1 MNEPAEKPRRRSWL
15 LLPSFNMLLVLLAS
29 VVAYPFAEATQGL
42 RPAAHLLDVIA
53 VLLVVRL
60 VRSEHTIWASGWVI
74 ALPAV
79 ALQFW
84 YLAQP
89 AASVEVAMLTAQL
102 AFHGWAIVA
111 LMSYVLRDE
120 VITRDELFA
129 LAGIYVLMAL
139 FWASAY
145 ALVIHFDPAALV
157 INESNDPD
165 GRTSWADLVYYS
177 MTTLT
182 STGYGEITPLSPAA
196 RSLAMLQQVTG
207 VLFVAILIAR
217 LTSMIRRRT
226 PTA

>member
-1 MNEPAEKPRRRSWL
+1 MSEAFPMRRRPWW

-29 VVAYPFAEATQGL
+29 VVAYPFVDATPGL
-42 RPAAHLLDVIA
+42 RPAAQLLDVAA

-60 VRSEHTIWASGWVI
+60 IRSADTIWSSGWVI
-74 ALPAV
+74 AIPTV

-84 YLAQP
+84 HLAAPGP
-89 AASVEVAMLTAQL
+89 AVEVAMLVAQL

-111 LMSYVLRDE
+111 LLSYVLRDN

-129 LAGIYVLMAL
+129 IAGVYVLMAL

-145 ALVIHFDPAALV
+145 ALVVHFDPAALV
-157 INESNDPD
+157 IDQANDPD
-165 GRTSWADLVYYS
+165 GRTTWADLVYYS

-182 STGYGEITPLSPAA
+182 STGYGEITPLSPPA
-196 RSLAMLQQVTG
+196 RALAMLQQVAG

-217 LTSMIRRRT
+217 LTTLARARG
-226 PTA
+226 PEA